1 MNTKVSILN
10 SYETIYIIRPDL
22 SEDNLLKIIENYQG
36 ILVEREAKNIVTQ
49 NRGRRHLK
57 YVIRKFKDGVYIQMN
72 YDANGE
78 TVELIEKSMRINENS
93 MRFLTTRDTSQLP
106 V

>member
-1 MNTKVSILN
+1 MNAKTSVLN

-36 ILVEREAKNIVTQ
+36 ILLERGAKNIITQ

-57 YVIRKFKDGVYIQMN
+57 YLIKKFKDGVYIQMN
-72 YDANGE
+72 YEANGD
-78 TVELIEKSMRINENS
+78 VIELIEKSMRINES
-93 MRFLTTRDTSQLP
+93 IMRFLTTRDKNHIPL
-106 V
+106 

>member
-1 MNTKVSILN
+1 MNTKFSVLN

-36 ILVEREAKNIVTQ
+36 ILLERGAKNIVTQ

-57 YVIRKFKDGVYIQMN
+57 YLIKKFKDGVYIQMN
-72 YDANGE
+72 YEANGD
-78 TVELIEKSMRINENS
+78 VIELIEKSMRINENI
-93 MRFLTTRDTSQLP
+93 MRFLTTRDKNQIPL
-106 V
+106 